1 MAYTTHEDRDI
12 NRLESI
18 LYEVAFTKFTALLAD
33 QFWSRIFFKI
43 LFTFLSEKSNTP
55 LWLKTLPPG
64 IMICTNVHVN
74 LQNLRMLSHIFQ
86 LFWPNGFC
94 NFFWQFRSIC
104 SFVKIRSSTVA
115 QPYPRE
121 S

>member
-55 LWLKTLPPG
+55 LWLNPTPG
-64 IMICTNVHVN
+64 HYDLYKRTCKSAEPKDAFTYI
-74 LQNLRMLSHIFQ
+74 
-86 LFWPNGFC
+86 
-94 NFFWQFRSIC
+94 
-104 SFVKIRSSTVA
+104 STFLA
-115 QPYPRE
+115 KWLL
-121 S
+121 